1 MKPVFYIL
9 YLRIS
14 GSAITP
20 TDLAAISPND
30 LDIAKPGTS
39 SFANQ
44 TLYTPTLFPSTK
56 LYSTLP
62 PYLKIRFSSKVLL
75 GL

>member
-1 MKPVFYIL
+1 MNPLFYIL
-9 YLRIS
+9 YLKIS

-39 SFANQ
+39 SLANQ
-44 TLYTPTLFPSTK
+44 TLNAPYLFPSIK

-62 PYLKIRFSSKVLL
+62 PNFIIL
-75 GL
+75 